1 MPSSAVE
8 RRKQQAD
15 FAIRKFVF
23 KDNIDISNSPDLFP
37 ILCILSC
44 GKTGDTV
51 IAGTARLRGK
61 ESDRVNAMLECIR
74 SLGGSAECGENNIII
89 HGTGTLRGGTVDS
102 FHDHRIVMAAAIAS
116 LICSNPV
123 VIRGFEAVNKSAP
136 QFFND
141 FKALG
146 GTVVEYVR

>member
-1 MPSSAVE
+1 MNGE
-8 RRKQQAD
+8 KKQAD

-44 GKTGDTV
+44 GKTGNTV
-51 IAGTARLRGK
+51 ITGTARLRGK

-89 HGTGTLRGGTVDS
+89 HGTGSLCGGTVDS

>member
-1 MPSSAVE
+1 M
-8 RRKQQAD
+8 
-15 FAIRKFVF
+15 
-23 KDNIDISNSPDLFP
+23 
-37 ILCILSC
+37 
-44 GKTGDTV
+44 
-51 IAGTARLRGK
+51 
-61 ESDRVNAMLECIR
+61 NAMLECIR

-89 HGTGTLRGGTVDS
+89 HGTGSLRGGTVDS

-141 FKALG
+141 FQALG
-146 GTVVEYVR
+146 GTVIEYVR

>member
-1 MPSSAVE
+1 M
-8 RRKQQAD
+8 
-15 FAIRKFVF
+15 
-23 KDNIDISNSPDLFP
+23 
-37 ILCILSC
+37 
-44 GKTGDTV
+44 
-51 IAGTARLRGK
+51 
-61 ESDRVNAMLECIR
+61 NAMFECIR

-141 FKALG
+141 FQALG

>member
-1 MPSSAVE
+1 MVLYLVTAVNSTTVTVTY
-8 RRKQQAD
+8 RR
-15 FAIRKFVF
+15 
-23 KDNIDISNSPDLFP
+23 
-37 ILCILSC
+37 
-44 GKTGDTV
+44 
-51 IAGTARLRGK
+51 
-61 ESDRVNAMLECIR
+61 
-74 SLGGSAECGENNIII
+74 
-89 HGTGTLRGGTVDS
+89 TLRGGTVDS

-141 FKALG
+141 FQALG